1 MTDAPAV
8 LVAGGAGYIGSHA
21 CKALKAAGY
30 LPVALD
36 DLSTGYSQA
45 VKWGPFVQADIRDR
59 AAVTETVKTHGIK
72 AAIHFAAFS
81 QVGESVRDPAKYF
94 DNNVGAAITFA
105 STLIDAGV
113 QAFVFSST
121 AAVYGVPSVSP
132 IPETHATVPINPYGA
147 SKLAF
152 EGALRWLGE
161 AHPFR
166 WAALRYFN
174 AAGADPDG
182 ETGES
187 HEPETHL
194 IPNLIKA
201 VLGTGPALTVFGED
215 YPTPD
220 GTPIRDYIHVT
231 DLAEAHVIAVRRLLQ
246 GSDSGVFNVG
256 TGEGATV
263 MQIIAARR
271 RGPGPQGPLCGRAAA
286 DGRSAVPGRR
296 FLEAQGRLRLD
307 AAALGPGDDDLDRR
321 PLAARAA
328 VLALMQRSDSANKTR
343 SSSAQRGGAKKTP

>member
-21 CKALKAAGY
+21 CKALKRAGY
-30 LPVALD
+30 LPVTLD
-36 DLSTGYSQA
+36 NLSTGYRPA
-45 VKWGPFVQADIRDR
+45 VKWGPLVEADIRDR
-59 AAVTETVKTHGIK
+59 DAVAKAVAEHGIK

-81 QVGESVRDPAKYF
+81 LVGESVRDPARYY
-94 DNNVGAAITFA
+94 DNNVGAAVAFA
-105 STLIDAGV
+105 DALIGSGV
-113 QAFVFSST
+113 QALVFSST
-121 AAVYGVPSVSP
+121 AATYGVPSASP
-132 IPETHATVPINPYGA
+132 IPEDHATVPINPYGA

-166 WAALRYFN
+166 WTALRYFN

-182 ETGES
+182 EIGES

-194 IPNLIKA
+194 IPNLCKA
-201 VLGTGPALTVFGED
+201 VVGTGPALTVFGQD

-231 DLAEAHVIAVRRLLQ
+231 DLAEAHVIAIRRLLD
-246 GSDSGVFNVG
+246 GAKSGIFNVG

-263 MQIIAARR
+263 MQIIAA
-271 RGPGPQGPLCGRAAA
+271 A
-286 DGRSAVPGRR
+286 
-296 FLEAQGRLRLD
+296 E
-307 AAALGPGDDDLDRR
+307 AALGQKVPYTVGPRRAGDPPSLVADSSKLKAAFGWTPRHSDLETIIAT
-321 PLAARAA
+321 AARW
-328 VLALMQRSDSANKTR
+328 QRER
-343 SSSAQRGGAKKTP
+343 PY

>member
-30 LPVALD
+30 LPVTLD
-36 DLSTGYSQA
+36 NLSTGYRPA
-45 VKWGPFVQADIRDR
+45 VKWGPLIEADIRDDDAVR
-59 AAVTETVKTHGIK
+59 AAVAKHGIK

-81 QVGESVRDPAKYF
+81 LVGESVKDPAKYY
-94 DNNVGAAITFA
+94 DNNVGAAVAFA
-105 STLIDAGV
+105 DALIGAGV
-113 QAFVFSST
+113 QALVFSST
-121 AAVYGVPSVSP
+121 AATYGVPSASP
-132 IPETHATVPINPYGA
+132 IPEDHPTVPINPYGA

-166 WAALRYFN
+166 WTALRYFN

-182 ETGES
+182 EIGES

-194 IPNLIKA
+194 IPNLCKA
-201 VLGTGPALTVFGED
+201 VVGTGPALTVFGQD

-231 DLAEAHVIAVRRLLQ
+231 DLAEAHVIAIRRLLD
-246 GSDSGVFNVG
+246 GAESGIFNVG

-263 MQIIAARR
+263 MQIIAA
-271 RGPGPQGPLCGRAAA
+271 A
-286 DGRSAVPGRR
+286 
-296 FLEAQGRLRLD
+296 E
-307 AAALGPGDDDLDRR
+307 AALGRKVPYTVGPRRPGDPPSMVADSSKLKAAFGWTPKHSDLETIIST
-321 PLAARAA
+321 AARW
-328 VLALMQRSDSANKTR
+328 QRER
-343 SSSAQRGGAKKTP
+343 PY